1 MKFNKLS
8 IKGAYRIDLD
18 RLEDNR
24 GYFSRSFCKNEFE
37 KNNLDSTIV
46 QCNISYNRFRGTI
59 RGMHFQE
66 EPFAESK
73 IVSCIKGTI
82 YDVILDIREDSATFL
97 KWEAIELSDR
107 TYGSI
112 YIPKGCAHGFQ
123 TLEDDSVVYY
133 QMTESYHNE
142 SAKGVRWDDPIFSI
156 EWPIKKFI
164 ISDKDKQYPDYI
176 L

>member
-18 RLEDNR
+18 QLEDNR

-73 IVSCIKGTI
+73 IVSCIKSTI

-97 KWEAIELSDR
+97 KWEAID
-107 TYGSI
+107 
-112 YIPKGCAHGFQ
+112 
-123 TLEDDSVVYY
+123 
-133 QMTESYHNE
+133 
-142 SAKGVRWDDPIFSI
+142 
-156 EWPIKKFI
+156 
-164 ISDKDKQYPDYI
+164 
-176 L
+176 